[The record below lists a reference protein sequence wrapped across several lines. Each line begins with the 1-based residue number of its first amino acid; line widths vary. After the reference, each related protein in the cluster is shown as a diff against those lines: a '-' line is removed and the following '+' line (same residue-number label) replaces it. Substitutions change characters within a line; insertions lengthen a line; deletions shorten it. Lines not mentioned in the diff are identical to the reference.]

1 MESSDEGSRVN
12 LTVRMKFWLIIALAT
27 SLAAVHIDVYGDD
40 GEIDME
46 TVKEAKSQLQGTC
59 QQGVE
64 ISNIEYYATKKYKYP
79 DSLKISMEDTAC
91 QLDNVWDSRVMKCK
105 GGSMTGAT
113 VTYMPGSVCEVGS
126 NIKNFIATHVPTRK
140 LSKLARFT
148 AHLNMALKL
157 YTGSCNKP
165 LEPSCGIKENVMKHI
180 RPGTPHFKKSG
191 HGRYRELTNNLD
203 SSDMD
208 LDGSLF
214 ESGEDTD
221 QNTPSSTTV
230 TTETTT
236 MSMNDTD
243 YEDQTD
249 RIFVPETPEGS
260 EDNLSLDED
269 EDEPDKR
276 ESKAFEKVKTMAEN
290 LQTIANGFAD
300 GDDQFS
306 DQDIT
311 IIVCISLSCLLIM
324 ANIVLQCVR
333 SKAETIRALG
343 QEVREMRESSRNLQ
357 NRLWSSPAQ
366 ERSYV

>member
-1 MESSDEGSRVN
+1 
-12 LTVRMKFWLIIALAT
+12 
-27 SLAAVHIDVYGDD
+27 
-40 GEIDME
+40 
-46 TVKEAKSQLQGTC
+46 
-59 QQGVE
+59 
-64 ISNIEYYATKKYKYP
+64 
-79 DSLKISMEDTAC
+79 
-91 QLDNVWDSRVMKCK
+91 
-105 GGSMTGAT
+105 MTGAT

-165 LEPSCGIKENVMKHI
+165 LEPSCGIKENVMKN
-180 RPGTPHFKKSG
+180 RPGTPHFTKSG

-214 ESGEDTD
+214 ESGEDAD
-221 QNTPSSTTV
+221 YNTPSSTTI

-236 MSMNDTD
+236 MNMNNTD

-249 RIFVPETPEGS
+249 RMFVPETPERS
-260 EDNLSLDED
+260 RDELSLDED
-269 EDEPDKR
+269 NEEPKR
-276 ESKAFEKVKTMAEN
+276 GNKAFEKVKTMAEN
-290 LQTIANGFAD
+290 LQTIADGFVED
-300 GDDQFS
+300 DDQFS

-311 IIVCISLSCLLIM
+311 IIVCISLSCLLIL
-324 ANIVLQCVR
+324 ANIILQCVR
-333 SKAETIRALG
+333 SKAETITALG
-343 QEVREMRESSRNLQ
+343 REVREMRESSRNLQ

>member
-1 MESSDEGSRVN
+1 MEVYLSR
-12 LTVRMKFWLIIALAT
+12 
-27 SLAAVHIDVYGDD
+27 
-40 GEIDME
+40 
-46 TVKEAKSQLQGTC
+46 
-59 QQGVE
+59 
-64 ISNIEYYATKKYKYP
+64 
-79 DSLKISMEDTAC
+79 
-91 QLDNVWDSRVMKCK
+91 
-105 GGSMTGAT
+105 
-113 VTYMPGSVCEVGS
+113 
-126 NIKNFIATHVPTRK
+126 
-140 LSKLARFT
+140 
-148 AHLNMALKL
+148 
-157 YTGSCNKP
+157 
-165 LEPSCGIKENVMKHI
+165 
-180 RPGTPHFKKSG
+180 
-191 HGRYRELTNNLD
+191 
-203 SSDMD
+203 
-208 LDGSLF
+208 
-214 ESGEDTD
+214 GEDTD
-221 QNTPSSTTV
+221 QNTPNSTTV

-260 EDNLSLDED
+260 EDNLSLEED